1 MNSSLIN
8 VLFEIRFSYLFEA
21 GRCLSF
27 PCDAGGQ
34 VDIDALS
41 ERARM
46 NYLFARALV
55 GRDYSAPTVHPTV
68 APTTDR
74 SDLSQPTIV
83 RVTPLLA

>member
-1 MNSSLIN
+1 MDAQMNSSIN
-8 VLFEIRFSYLFEA
+8 VPFEIRFAHLLGA

-27 PCDAGGQ
+27 PCDARGH

-68 APTTDR
+68 
-74 SDLSQPTIV
+74 Q
-83 RVTPLLA
+83 

>member
-1 MNSSLIN
+1 MLIDILLAEKKDEQMNSSLIN
-8 VLFEIRFSYLFEA
+8 VPFEIRFAYLFEA

-27 PCDAGGQ
+27 PCDARGQ

-55 GRDYSAPTVHPTV
+55 GRDYSTPTVHPTV
-68 APTTDR
+68 
-74 SDLSQPTIV
+74 Q
-83 RVTPLLA
+83 